1 MFQRMEIL
9 AQGPVGKAVLALSI
23 VAAVGLVFG
32 SLGVRGIRLGAAGV
46 LFAGIFFGQLGMH
59 IDERILEFGR
69 GFGLLLFGYTVGLQV
84 GPGFFSS
91 VKQRGLQLNA
101 LGAAVV
107 LLGGLMVAGFR
118 FLFHFAVPVIG
129 GLYAGATTNTP
140 SLAAAQ
146 AALQG
151 LPGSNPG
158 SSDLLGMAYAVAY
171 PFGIVGII
179 LTMLLVR
186 KVFSIDVEFEARN
199 VALSAQG
206 SERIPDYID
215 LEVTNPNVDGLA
227 LRDLPFAAE
236 AGVVFSRLLRGGN
249 VTVPEDDSV
258 VRLGDGLRLV
268 GPKAKLMQL

>member
-101 LGAAVV
+101 LGGAVV
-107 LLGGLMVAGFR
+107 LLGGLIVAGFR
-118 FLFHFAVPVIG
+118 FLFHFSAPVIG
-129 GLYAGATTNTP
+129 GLFAGATTYTP
-140 SLAAAQ
+140 SLATKDPKTRTRAA
-146 AALQG
+146 
-151 LPGSNPG
+151 N
-158 SSDLLGMAYAVAY
+158 
-171 PFGIVGII
+171 
-179 LTMLLVR
+179 
-186 KVFSIDVEFEARN
+186 
-199 VALSAQG
+199 
-206 SERIPDYID
+206 
-215 LEVTNPNVDGLA
+215 
-227 LRDLPFAAE
+227 
-236 AGVVFSRLLRGGN
+236 SR
-249 VTVPEDDSV
+249 V
-258 VRLGDGLRLV
+258 
-268 GPKAKLMQL
+268 